1 MKRVIGFMSLAL
13 ALVVMAS
20 CGGDKNKVEVGHRTT
35 LKVNAVFDA
44 GKVAIGEVIHAKFT
58 VENTGDSPLV
68 FSDVKGTCSC
78 TIADYPKEAI
88 APGEKGIIRATV
100 DTKSAPV
107 GRLQK
112 SIRILANTTPEL
124 TVVSVQAN
132 IIN

>member
-1 MKRVIGFMSLAL
+1 MKKVIGLMSLAL
-13 ALVVMAS
+13 ALVVMTS
-20 CGGDKNKVEVGHRTT
+20 CGGDKKVEVGHRTT

-88 APGEKGIIRATV
+88 APGKTGIIKATV
-100 DTKSAPV
+100 DTKAAPV

-112 SIRILANTTPEL
+112 SIRILANTTPEV
-124 TVVSVQAN
+124 TVVSVQAD